1 MKYELQGNY
10 FDGGFHYPPT
20 TGPSA
25 VVDYI
30 KKTSPSDTDSKLWKC
45 PIHYPHVDN
54 VLDSSVEGHKLWRK
68 TDLDERIQ
76 KLKNFQ
82 EVVQGKADQFAE
94 AISLEMGKPLWE
106 AKTEA
111 AALAGKVKV
120 TIEDSLDRIRN
131 KRYESLMPQTNAHVL
146 YKPLGPALVIGPFNF
161 PCHLANGQI
170 LSALIAGN
178 SVIFKPSEKT
188 CYAGQLLIES
198 LHEAGFPK
206 GVINMIQGDGEVARR
221 LVKDRR
227 VRGVFFT
234 GSKEVGLKIL
244 GATHTDLGKLV
255 ALELGGK
262 NTSIIHSD
270 AQMENALAETLKG
283 AFLTSGQ
290 RCTSTS
296 LVAIHNSIKDEFI
309 EKFHDLTK
317 KIIIDHPIDHKKL
330 PFMGPLVDQQAM
342 ETYLTYVGMA
352 KREGIEE
359 IMRGKQIEKAY
370 KGHYVT
376 PSIHLAKKMD
386 TKSHFLMNEI
396 FGPNCT
402 FIGYDDLEEA
412 IEISNS
418 TEYGLAASVFTQD
431 NDVYQTCLRDVEAGL
446 LNLNRS
452 TVGASAKLPFGG
464 VKNSG
469 NYRPAAVATIDSCV
483 YQLASLEV
491 QSPQSVDLTD
501 IKGLES

>member
-1 MKYELQGNY
+1 MKYELKGNY
-10 FDGGFHYPPT
+10 FDGDFHYPPT

-30 KKTSPSDTDSKLWKC
+30 KKTSPADTDLKLWKC

-54 VLDSSVEGHKLWRK
+54 VLDSSVEGYKVWKK
-68 TDLDERIQ
+68 TSLEERIQ

-82 EVVQGKADQFAE
+82 EVVLTKADQIAE

-120 TIEDSLDRIRN
+120 TIEDSLDRIKN
-131 KRYESLMPQTNAHVL
+131 KRYDSLMPQTNAHVI

-178 SVIFKPSEKT
+178 SVVFKPSEKT

-206 GVINMIQGDGEVARR
+206 GVVNMIQGDGEVARR

-244 GATHTDLGKLV
+244 GATHMDLGKLV

-270 AQMENALAETLKG
+270 AQMQNALAETLRG

-309 EKFHDLTK
+309 QKFHELTK
-317 KIIIDHPIDHKKL
+317 KIIIDHPIDHEKL

-359 IMRGKQIEKAY
+359 IMRGKQIEKAT

-376 PSIHLAKKMD
+376 PSIHLAEKMD

-402 FIGYDDLEEA
+402 FIGYDELEEA
-412 IEISNS
+412 IEISNA

-431 NDVYQTCLRDVEAGL
+431 QDVYQTCLHDIDAGL
-446 LNLNRS
+446 VNLNRS

-491 QSPQSVDLTD
+491 QEPQDVDLAS
-501 IKGLES
+501 IQGLDD

>member
-1 MKYELQGNY
+1 MKYELKGNY

-30 KKTSPSDTDSKLWKC
+30 KRTSPADTDTVLWKC
-45 PIHYPHVDN
+45 PLHYQHVDD
-54 VLDSSVEGHKLWRK
+54 VLDSSVEGYKKWRK
-68 TDLDERIQ
+68 TPLEERIQ

-82 EVVQGKADQFAE
+82 EVALTKADKIAE

-111 AALAGKVKV
+111 AALASKVKV
-120 TIEDSLDRIRN
+120 TIEDSLKRIENR
-131 KRYESLMPQTNAHVL
+131 RYDSLMPQTNAHVI

-170 LSALIAGN
+170 LSALMAGN
-178 SVIFKPSEKT
+178 SIVFKPSEKT
-188 CYAGQLLIES
+188 CYSGQLLMDC
-198 LHEAGFPK
+198 LHEAGFPP
-206 GVINMIQGDGEVARR
+206 GVVNMIQGDGEIARR

-227 VRGVFFT
+227 ARAVFFT

-244 GATHTDLGKLV
+244 SSTHHDLGKLV

-270 AQMENALAETLKG
+270 CQMENALAETLRG
-283 AFLTSGQ
+283 SFLTSGQ

-296 LVAIHNSIKDEFI
+296 IVAIHNSIKDEFI
-309 EKFHDLTK
+309 EKFHQLTK
-317 KIIIDHPIDHKKL
+317 KIIIDHPIEHDKL

-376 PSIHLAKKMD
+376 PSIHLASKMD
-386 TKSHFLMNEI
+386 PKSHFLMSEI

-402 FIGYDDLEEA
+402 FIGYDDVEEA
-412 IEISNS
+412 LEISNA

-431 NDVYQTCLRDVEAGL
+431 KSLYETCLRDIDAGL
-446 LNLNRS
+446 VNLNRS

-491 QSPQSVDLTD
+491 QQPGPTDLNT
-501 IKGLES
+501 IQGLES